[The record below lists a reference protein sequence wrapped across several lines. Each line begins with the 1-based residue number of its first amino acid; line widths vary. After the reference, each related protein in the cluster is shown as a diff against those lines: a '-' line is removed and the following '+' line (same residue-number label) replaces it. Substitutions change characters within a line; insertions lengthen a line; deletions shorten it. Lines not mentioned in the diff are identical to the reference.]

1 MLRTYWCF
9 STATYFLKN
18 IAVITT
24 LLLITM
30 LYGNIIIEKGWKI
43 EKGDKSWNNNY
54 NYYSI
59 NNIINKFLR
68 KKFYQ
73 KSNNRKGRLLNI
85 KKY

>member
-1 MLRTYWCF
+1 
-9 STATYFLKN
+9 
-18 IAVITT
+18 
-24 LLLITM
+24 M
-30 LYGNIIIEKGWKI
+30 LYGNIIIEKRWKI

-59 NNIINKFLR
+59 NNIINIINKFLR

>member
-1 MLRTYWCF
+1 MLRTYWRF

-18 IAVITT
+18 IAVITS

>member
-1 MLRTYWCF
+1 
-9 STATYFLKN
+9 
-18 IAVITT
+18 
-24 LLLITM
+24 M
-30 LYGNIIIEKGWKI
+30 LYGNIIIEKRWKI

-73 KSNNRKGRLLNI
+73 KSTCVNALLPW
-85 KKY
+85 

>member
-1 MLRTYWCF
+1 
-9 STATYFLKN
+9 
-18 IAVITT
+18 
-24 LLLITM
+24 M